1 MLHAELAYIVN
12 VAEPLANGVCR
23 PRMGWGRWKVRGEGP
38 KSLLFGGGARGGVA
52 RIVKKMII
60 GMTLKIHIFAQI
72 EYIWALKS
80 RPLHLQKNALNIESR
95 RREPPVVWIC

>member
-38 KSLLFGGGARGGVA
+38 KSLLLVRERGGEWLV
-52 RIVKKMII
+52 
-60 GMTLKIHIFAQI
+60 L
-72 EYIWALKS
+72 
-80 RPLHLQKNALNIESR
+80 
-95 RREPPVVWIC
+95 